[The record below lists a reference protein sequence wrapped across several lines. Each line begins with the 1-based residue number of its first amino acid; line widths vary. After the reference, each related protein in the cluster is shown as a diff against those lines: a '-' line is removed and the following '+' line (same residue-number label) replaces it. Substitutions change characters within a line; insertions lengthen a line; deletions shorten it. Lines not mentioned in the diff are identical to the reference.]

1 MTQAFPESE
10 PVDRPQDDA
19 AVEQLSLWRN
29 RDYMLLWSGQVIST
43 LGTSASTLVY
53 PLLILAMTNSPA
65 AAGLGSAFGS
75 VPYIVFSLPVGAL
88 MDRWDRKRVMIL
100 CDIGRGLTLASIPI
114 AMLFHMLTIWQ
125 VYAAALIEGSL
136 FVFFNIAEV
145 AALPRVVHK
154 QQLPAA
160 AAQNEAAYGVAAIAG
175 PSIGTFLYQAVSQ
188 GAPFIA
194 DAVSYIASVVSLSFI
209 RIPFQQDRPLGRLD
223 LRREI
228 VEGLH
233 WLWGQPL
240 IRYMAALVSGLTFV
254 DGAQTLIL
262 IVLAKQVGTQDAQ
275 IGLIFSIAGLGGIA
289 GSLVGGHIQKRL
301 TFGQV
306 IIGMTW
312 AQALLFPL
320 YALTPRFFLLA
331 TITALFFFTTTIFNI
346 VQFSYRLALI
356 PDELQGRVNST
367 FRLIAWSTRPLG
379 AALSGLLLERLG
391 ARPTVGVFAL
401 WGGALA
407 LVTLLNRHVRNAPPL
422 ERAHEA

>member
-1 MTQAFPESE
+1 MTQDFPEPSPFDHPADHATVDE
-10 PVDRPQDDA
+10 PT
-19 AVEQLSLWRN
+19 LWRN

-53 PLLILAMTNSPA
+53 PLLILSMTNSPA

-75 VPYIVFSLPVGAL
+75 VPYIIFSLPVGAL

-114 AMLFHMLTIWQ
+114 AMLFHVLTIWQ
-125 VYAAALIEGSL
+125 IYAAALIEGSL

-145 AALPRVVHK
+145 AALPRVVGK

-160 AAQNEAAYGVAAIAG
+160 AAQNEAGFGVAAIAG

-188 GAPFIA
+188 GAPFLV
-194 DAVSYIASVVSLSFI
+194 DAVSYAASVVSLFFI
-209 RIPFQQDRPLGRLD
+209 RIQFQQDRALGRLD
-223 LRREI
+223 LRAEI
-228 VEGLH
+228 AEGLH
-233 WLWGQPL
+233 WLWRQPL
-240 IRYMAALVSGLTFV
+240 IRYMAALVSGLTLV
-254 DGAQTLIL
+254 DAAQPLIL

-289 GSLVGGHIQKRL
+289 GSLVGGQIQRRF

-306 IIGMTW
+306 IISMMW

-320 YALTPRFFLLA
+320 YALTPQFFLLGI
-331 TITALFFFTTTIFNI
+331 ITAVYYFTIPIFNI

-367 FRLIAWSTRPLG
+367 FRLISWSTRPLG

-391 ARPTVGVFAL
+391 ATSTVVLFSL
-401 WGGALA
+401 WCGALV
-407 LVTLLNRHVRNAPPL
+407 LVTTFNAHVRNAPPL
-422 ERAHEA
+422 EQAQVS